1 MQERSAPKEGAVD
14 VVPLRG
20 TLGRLILAGTPWVTS
35 GFPSILVDYNMEILS
50 KPDCLVLYT
59 KLSSCPWAHMLVRGG
74 PTDSSTGL
82 LVGRACL
89 SGTTKTLVGGDPV
102 SDILPGYPCKEG

>member
-1 MQERSAPKEGAVD
+1 
-14 VVPLRG
+14 
-20 TLGRLILAGTPWVTS
+20 
-35 GFPSILVDYNMEILS
+35 
-50 KPDCLVLYT
+50 
-59 KLSSCPWAHMLVRGG
+59 MLVRGG
-74 PTDSSTGL
+74 PTDSSMGL